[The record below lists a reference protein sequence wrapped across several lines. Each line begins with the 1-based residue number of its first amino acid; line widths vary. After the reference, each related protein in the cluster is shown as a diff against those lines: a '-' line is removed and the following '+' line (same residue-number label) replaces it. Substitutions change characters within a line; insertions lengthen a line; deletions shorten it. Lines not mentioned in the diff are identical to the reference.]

1 MNFLAHLLLS
11 GPDPELRTGG
21 FLGDFVRGPLRGTR
35 PARIEAGIAL
45 HRHVDAR
52 TDRDPRLRA
61 AVRRL
66 DPALRRFAPIALDV
80 LFDHFLARDF
90 AHWADRPLDDFVAE
104 VHGQLAAHRGDLD
117 PAALRFLGRMRR
129 HELLR
134 AYRRRGTVGAA
145 LGRIAARSARLAPLA
160 VLDAALAPHEE
171 ALAEDFARFFPE
183 LQARCRRWRLE
194 QVGAD
199 SA

>member
-1 MNFLAHLLLS
+1 VNFLAHLLLS

-21 FLGDFVRGPLRGTR
+21 FLGDFVRGPLRGLR

-104 VHGQLAAHRGDLD
+104 VHGQLAARRGALD
-117 PAALRFLGRMRR
+117 PAARRFLGRMRR

-145 LGRIAARSARLAPLA
+145 LARIAARSPRLAPLA
-160 VLDAALAPHEE
+160 ALDEALAPHED

-183 LQARCRRWRLE
+183 LQQRCLAWRREHLGPE
-194 QVGAD
+194 A
-199 SA
+199 A